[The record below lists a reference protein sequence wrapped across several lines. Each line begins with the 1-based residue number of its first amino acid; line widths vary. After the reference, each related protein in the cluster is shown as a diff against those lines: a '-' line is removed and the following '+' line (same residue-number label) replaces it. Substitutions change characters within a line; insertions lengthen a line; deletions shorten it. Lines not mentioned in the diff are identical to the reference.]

1 MTNVKEVNKHGLK
14 NKSNN
19 RLIEKRQKAI
29 YKKIYIFSICTFSQ
43 KSFTLIFWR

>member
-19 RLIEKRQKAI
+19 RLIEKK
-29 YKKIYIFSICTFSQ
+29 T
-43 KSFTLIFWR
+43 KSNI